1 MKKKL
6 LSNKESHLEKN
17 PDAEENRPARAVS
30 KKVFWLRL
38 VGIVLGSLVAVVLL
52 AVMGYH
58 IILDYY
64 LGKINIVTEEDL
76 VYETERVEEENSF
89 LQDTEALEQSG
100 ILTEGDLPLI
110 SDTKEVTNILLIG
123 VDGAEDNRALRTDV
137 MMLLSINEK
146 TKKITLCSFMRDLY
160 ARYPTEPAN
169 PINGDLD
176 KLNHAHMY
184 GGPELTLAVLKETFN
199 IDIQRYVKINF
210 TSFVHLVDAMGG
222 IDVELTAKEINYINH
237 AQKGTAE
244 LSHLNSYPTKSL
256 PQRDGL
262 THLNGIQA
270 LTHARNRKTDSD
282 FGRTN
287 RQREIIMAM
296 IEKMKGLSL
305 GELNASLNVF
315 LPFVTTNIQAW
326 EMKGMILQLP
336 ACAFYDIVSTHIP
349 QEGSYYGVDYNL
361 VPDVPYNSFYL
372 YETIYGK
379 RADGDPRTLSE

>member
-6 LSNKESHLEKN
+6 LPNKEFNLEKN
-17 PDAEENRPARAVS
+17 PDIAENNPRKAVS
-30 KKVFWLRL
+30 KKAFWLRL
-38 VGIVLGSLVAVVLL
+38 GGIVLGSLTAVVLL

-64 LGKINIVTEEDL
+64 LGKINIVTEENL
-76 VYETERVEEENSF
+76 VYETQRVTEENLP

-100 ILTEGDLPLI
+100 ILTESKLPLI
-110 SDTKEVTNILLIG
+110 GDTKDVTNILLIG

-169 PINGDLD
+169 PINGGLD
-176 KLNHAHMY
+176 KLNHAHVY

-199 IDIQRYVKINF
+199 IEVQRYVKINF
-210 TSFVHLVDAMGG
+210 TSFVHLVDVMGG
-222 IDVELTAKEINYINH
+222 IDVELTAKEIKYINST
-237 AQKGTAE
+237 QKSSAKQSNLTDYKIKA
-244 LSHLNSYPTKSL
+244 L
-256 PQRDGL
+256 PQRDGM

-270 LTHARNRKTDSD
+270 LSHARNRTLDSD
-282 FGRTN
+282 FGRTD
-287 RQREIIMAM
+287 RQRKIIMAM

-305 GELNASLNVF
+305 GELNASLNAF
-315 LPFVTTNIQAW
+315 LPFVTTNIQSW
-326 EMKGMILQLP
+326 ELKGMMLQIP
-336 ACAFYDIVSTHIP
+336 ACISYDTVSTQIP
-349 QEGSYYGVDYNL
+349 QEGSYYSEDYNL
-361 VPDVPYNSFYL
+361 VPDVAYNSFYL

-379 RADGDPRTLSE
+379 RAPGDTRPLSE